1 MYVSQEGVGM
11 KQIKIGLLGFGTVG
25 TGVSKLIEQQNE
37 ELKQRLQAELVI
49 EKVLVRDASK
59 KRDCSLAKEVFTT
72 DVNEITTHSDIDI
85 VVEVMGG
92 VEHTK
97 EYVKQALSHQKHV
110 VTANKDM
117 LSLHLKE
124 LSELAKQNKVGLL
137 FEASV
142 GGAIPVIHSMTST
155 MSGDKI
161 TEIMGIMNG
170 TTNYM
175 LTKMTEEGLGFDE
188 VLKEA
193 QELGYAESDPTSDV
207 DGLDASR
214 KIAVLASLGFHTE
227 VTFDQVY
234 TQGIRNISPKDIDY
248 AKQWG
253 YRIKLVGVAK
263 DNNGIEVRVHP
274 MMLKENNL
282 LSQVKDSFNAICL
295 KGIGFGDSLL
305 YGRGAGELPTGSAVL
320 GDVMEIADSIVRNS
334 PMKSLVSLYRDEKIV
349 PMDAIVSKA
358 FLRLQKTDVCKDWS
372 KIEEVCR
379 ESGVSVLKQLEEK
392 DEWVLAVESKEKDR
406 THVLDILQQR
416 KMIAGC
422 NSMIRMEG
430 E

>member
-1 MYVSQEGVGM
+1 M
-11 KQIKIGLLGFGTVG
+11 KQIKLGLLGFGTVG
-25 TGVSKLIEQQNE
+25 TGVSKLIEQQKE
-37 ELKQRLQAELVI
+37 ELQQRLQAELVI

-59 KRDCSLAKEVFTT
+59 KRDCSLAQEVFTT
-72 DVNEITTHSDIDI
+72 DVNEVISHPEIDI

-97 EYVKQALSHQKHV
+97 EYVKQALKHHKHV

-124 LSELAKQNKVGLL
+124 LSEIAEQNKVGLL

-193 QELGYAESDPTSDV
+193 QELGYAEADPTSDV
-207 DGLDASR
+207 DGLDAGR

-234 TQGIRNISPKDIDY
+234 TQGIRNISPKDIEY

-263 DNNGIEVRVHP
+263 DNNGVEVRVHP
-274 MMLKENNL
+274 MMLKEKNL
-282 LSQVKDSFNAICL
+282 LSQVNDSFNAICL

-349 PMDAIVSKA
+349 SMDAIVSKA
-358 FLRLQKTDVCKDWS
+358 FLRLQKTDDCKDWS
-372 KIEEVCR
+372 KIEEMCR

-406 THVLDILQQR
+406 NHALEVLQQQ
-416 KMIAGC
+416 KLIAGC

>member
-1 MYVSQEGVGM
+1 M

>member
-1 MYVSQEGVGM
+1 M

-49 EKVLVRDASK
+49 EKVLVRDVSK
-59 KRDCSLAKEVFTT
+59 KRDCSLTKEVFTT
-72 DVNEITTHSDIDI
+72 DVNELIAHPEIDI

-97 EYVKQALSHQKHV
+97 EYVKQALKHHKHV

-124 LSELAKQNKVGLL
+124 LSEIAEQNKVGLL

-193 QELGYAESDPTSDV
+193 QELGYAEADPTSDV
-207 DGLDASR
+207 DGLDAGR

-234 TQGIRNISPKDIDY
+234 TQGIRNISPKDIEY

-274 MMLKENNL
+274 MMLKEKNL
-282 LSQVKDSFNAICL
+282 LSQVNDSFNAICL
-295 KGIGFGDSLL
+295 KGAGFGDSLL

-349 PMDAIVSKA
+349 AMDAIVSKA
-358 FLRLQKTDVCKDWS
+358 FLRLQKSDDCKDWS
-372 KIEEVCR
+372 KLEAACK

-392 DEWVLAVESKEKDR
+392 DEWVLTVESKEKDR
-406 THVLDILQQR
+406 NHALEALQQQ
-416 KMIAGC
+416 KLIAGC

>member
-1 MYVSQEGVGM
+1 M

-59 KRDCSLAKEVFTT
+59 KRDCSLTKEVFTT
-72 DVNEITTHSDIDI
+72 DVNEVIAHPEIDI

-97 EYVKQALSHQKHV
+97 EYVKQALKHHKHV

-124 LSELAKQNKVGLL
+124 LSEIAEQNKVGLL

-155 MSGDKI
+155 MYGDKI

-193 QELGYAESDPTSDV
+193 QELGYAEADPTSDV
-207 DGLDASR
+207 DGLDAGR

-234 TQGIRNISPKDIDY
+234 IQGIRNISPKDIEY

-263 DNNGIEVRVHP
+263 DNNGVEVRVHP
-274 MMLKENNL
+274 MMIKEKNL
-282 LSQVKDSFNAICL
+282 LSQVNDSFNAICL
-295 KGIGFGDSLL
+295 KGAGFGDSLL

-349 PMDAIVSKA
+349 AMDAIVSKA
-358 FLRLQKTDVCKDWS
+358 FLRLQKSDDCKDWS

-406 THVLDILQQR
+406 THALEVLQQQ
-416 KMIAGC
+416 KLIAGC

>member
-1 MYVSQEGVGM
+1 M
-11 KQIKIGLLGFGTVG
+11 KQIKLGLLGFGTVG
-25 TGVSKLIEQQNE
+25 TGVSKLIEQQKE
-37 ELKQRLQAELVI
+37 ELQQRLQAELVI

-59 KRDCSLAKEVFTT
+59 KRDCSLAQEVFTT
-72 DVNEITTHSDIDI
+72 DVNEVISHPEIDI

-97 EYVKQALSHQKHV
+97 EYVKQALKHHKHV

-124 LSELAKQNKVGLL
+124 LSEIAEQNKVGLL

-193 QELGYAESDPTSDV
+193 QELGYAEADPTSDV
-207 DGLDASR
+207 DGLDAGR

-234 TQGIRNISPKDIDY
+234 TQGIRNISPKDIEY

-253 YRIKLVGVAK
+253 YRIKLVGIAK
-263 DNNGIEVRVHP
+263 DNNGVEVRVHP
-274 MMLKENNL
+274 MMLKEKNL
-282 LSQVKDSFNAICL
+282 LSQVNDSFNAICL
-295 KGIGFGDSLL
+295 KGAGFGDSLL

-349 PMDAIVSKA
+349 AMDAIVSKA
-358 FLRLQKTDVCKDWS
+358 FLRLQKSDDCKDWS
-372 KIEEVCR
+372 KLEAVCK

-406 THVLDILQQR
+406 NHALEALQQQ
-416 KMIAGC
+416 KLIAGC